1 MSTDLNLDF
10 PELPRIPEGLD
21 AAVFILQARNRLRLH
36 RDAKPSNRVDRFDRA
51 ALPKALS
58 IRAAARRFNCSKSS
72 VGQQLRSLTTTGKP
86 YLRLG
91 NVGRP
96 RSLTNAEEDA
106 VVAYAVG
113 LCRGGFDAGQEM
125 VIEAA
130 NTLRRRRSPPAGP
143 VSEKWFPRFLRD
155 HPELKTTHWKPV
167 EMSRKAFELEP
178 HKVEEWFKQ
187 TAAILAEHD
196 IQPSDMWN
204 VDECGIRIG
213 CVAGRTKVVIVRT
226 LKAHKVRP
234 PLSPSLNNSLLA
246 RSRQL

>member
-1 MSTDLNLDF
+1 MSTDLNFDF
-10 PELPRIPEGLD
+10 SELPCIPEGLE
-21 AAVFILQARNRLRLH
+21 AATFILQAKERLRLH
-36 RDAKPSNRVDRFDRA
+36 RDARPSNRVDRAARA
-51 ALPKALS
+51 APPKALT
-58 IRAAARRFNCSKSS
+58 IRAAARRFNCSKTS
-72 VGQQLRSLTTTGKP
+72 VGRQLRSLTTTGKP
-86 YLRLG
+86 YLLLG

-113 LCRGGFDAGQEM
+113 LCRGGFDAGQAM

-178 HKVEEWFKQ
+178 HKVEEWFKE

-213 CVAGRTKVVIVRT
+213 CVAGRTKEVVIRT
-226 LKAHKVRP
+226 LKAQKV
-234 PLSPSLNNSLLA
+234 SPALKGASK
-246 RSRQL
+246 